1 MWPFRRR
8 VADSTPISDSLWQ
21 SACARA
27 EVLSAL
33 SSAQARKLRQLAA
46 EFLARKHIT
55 TVHGL
60 ELAPSDRALIACLC
74 CLPVLNLGGHWL
86 GGWREVVVYPG
97 AFRVRRQE
105 LEESSGVL
113 HEWDEELAGE
123 AWSEGPL
130 ILSWQDLLDDLAEP
144 DSGCNVIAHEIAHK
158 LDPNEV
164 NWLWKLIG
172 EAAGVFPR
180 EVKAALEGASNPLP
194 LNRVKAWAYGEQNPS
209 RSAMNLT
216 ELVTVLEALIQHRA
230 KSKDVESLQPLGR
243 PGMLSEEDMD
253 RVDLLVSDM
262 LEKYSRGQCSR
273 EQAVNEISHL
283 IAAIDDREVDEVR
296 QGLRLR
302 SAR

>member
-158 LDPNEV
+158 LD
-164 NWLWKLIG
+164 LRD
-172 EAAGVFPR
+172 GVLDGTPPLAP
-180 EVKAALEGASNPLP
+180 AALQEWVRDFTA
-194 LNRVKAWAYGEQNPS
+194 AF
-209 RSAMNLT
+209 
-216 ELVTVLEALIQHRA
+216 EALNATLDQDGEPSIDPYA
-230 KSKDVESLQPLGR
+230 ASSP
-243 PGMLSEEDMD
+243 EEFF
-253 RVDLLVSDM
+253 
-262 LEKYSRGQCSR
+262 
-273 EQAVNEISHL
+273 AVVTEYHF
-283 IAAIDDREVDEVR
+283 AAPAVLATEMPAVAA
-296 QGLRLR
+296 RLR
-302 SAR
+302 EFYGSPPLLRD

>member
-1 MWPFRRR
+1 M
-8 VADSTPISDSLWQ
+8 S
-21 SACARA
+21 
-27 EVLSAL
+27 
-33 SSAQARKLRQLAA
+33 
-46 EFLARKHIT
+46 
-55 TVHGL
+55 
-60 ELAPSDRALIACLC
+60 
-74 CLPVLNLGGHWL
+74 
-86 GGWREVVVYPG
+86 
-97 AFRVRRQE
+97 
-105 LEESSGVL
+105 ESPPPRYGR
-113 HEWDEELAGE
+113 
-123 AWSEGPL
+123 PK
-130 ILSWQDLLDDLAEP
+130 
-144 DSGCNVIAHEIAHK
+144 IAHK

-180 EVKAALEGASNPLP
+180 EVKAALEGAANPLP

-230 KSKDVESLQPLGR
+230 KAKDVESLQPLGR

-283 IAAIDDREVDEVR
+283 IAAIDDREVEEVR